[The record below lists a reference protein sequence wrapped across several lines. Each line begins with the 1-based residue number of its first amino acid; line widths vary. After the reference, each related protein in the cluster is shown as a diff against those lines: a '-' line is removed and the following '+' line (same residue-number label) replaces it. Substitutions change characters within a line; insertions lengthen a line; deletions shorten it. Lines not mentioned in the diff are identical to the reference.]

1 MSETRTLR
9 RAELTRE
16 DLDALDRFTARLRAI
31 DGDPYECSVAIEA
44 WPSGDYHVCAKA
56 RALGPGDGDHASIV
70 SRATRTTVGAALC
83 EAARRIG
90 VAL

>member
-1 MSETRTLR
+1 MSESRTLT
-9 RAELTRE
+9 RAELMPE
-16 DLDALDRFTARLRAI
+16 DSAALDRFSARLREI

-70 SRATRTTVGAALC
+70 SRATRSTVGAALC